1 MNVYIINAYVITKR
15 VNISKKMYI
24 CSLYDVFKVYI
35 YMLSMQGF
43 FFIEN
48 NQAI

>member
-24 CSLYDVFKVYI
+24 CSLCDVFKVYI